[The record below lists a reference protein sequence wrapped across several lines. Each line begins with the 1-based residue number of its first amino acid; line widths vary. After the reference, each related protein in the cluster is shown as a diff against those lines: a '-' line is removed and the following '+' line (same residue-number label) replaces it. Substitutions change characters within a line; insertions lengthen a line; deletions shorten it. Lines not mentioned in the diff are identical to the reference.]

1 MAKDKSEKTSEKND
15 KPTKL
20 DELKAL
26 IEKNHGA
33 GSIMRGRGGIVNVD
47 VIPTGV
53 ISIDV
58 ALGIFGIPQGRILE
72 IYGAE
77 SSGKTTT
84 CLQLL
89 ASAQKHYFDKK
100 QRYGR
105 AALIDAEHAFDSKW
119 AAKCG
124 VDMDELFVSQ
134 PDSGEQALQIC
145 ETLIESKEI
154 DLIVVDSV
162 AALVPR
168 KVLEG
173 EIGDSVIGA
182 QAQLMSQGLNRLK
195 GKCNKTMTTVIFINQ
210 IREKIG
216 VTFGNPETTPGGRAL
231 KFYSSVRME
240 VRKGSAVKIN
250 EVVVGF
256 KPTLKI
262 VKNKVA
268 PPFTTAEYD
277 ICTGTETLPI
287 FGIDSTGSLID
298 FALDKKILDKRGNF
312 ISYPAGNNVILGNGR
327 AKAIIYLK
335 ENKDILDE
343 ISKKTY
349 DAYRAEIGTIG
360 ITEQDGEEYD
370 EPIEV

>member
-1 MAKDKSEKTSEKND
+1 MAKDKSEKASEKND

-335 ENKDILDE
+335 ENKDILEE